1 MELGSVA
8 DVPRR
13 WLARRHLGSVVGM
26 RLTMVGCSGS
36 MPGPHSAASCYLLE
50 ADGFRLVVDLGNGA
64 VGALQRYTALNRVN
78 AVALSH
84 LHADHCLDMC
94 PLWVARTYAPE
105 GALPRI
111 PVYGPAGTAERIA
124 RANDDPDVTGAFDFV
139 TLTPGQHRIGPFAV
153 TTGHVAH
160 PVETF
165 AFRFEHGGHALTYS
179 GDTGESPALVELA
192 RSADVLLCEA
202 GFPDLPD
209 LPPNLHLCGRQAGEH
224 AARAGAGRLILT
236 HLAPDCDPE
245 ESLAGAAGAF
255 GGPVSLAAPGQ
266 VLDLG

>member
-1 MELGSVA
+1 MTLQLQERQSQS
-8 DVPRR
+8 
-13 WLARRHLGSVVGM
+13 SVVGM
-26 RLTMVGCSGS
+26 RLTVVGCSGS
-36 MPGPHSAASCYLLE
+36 IPGPDSPASCYLLE

-64 VGALQRYTALNRVN
+64 LGGLQRYTALNRVD

-94 PLWVARTYAPE
+94 PLWVAQTYSPE
-105 GALPRI
+105 GALPPI

-139 TLTPGQHRIGPFAV
+139 TLTPGQHQIGPFAV

-165 AFRFEHGGHALTYS
+165 AFRFEHGGHVLTYS
-179 GDTGESPALVELA
+179 GDTGESSGLVELA
-192 RSADVLLCEA
+192 ASADVLLCEA

-236 HLAPDCDPE
+236 HLAPDYDPAL
-245 ESLAGAAGAF
+245 SLAGAAGTF

-266 VLDLG
+266 GLDLG

>member
-1 MELGSVA
+1 MEPGSVA
-8 DVPRR
+8 GVPRH
-13 WLARRHLGSVVGM
+13 WLARRHLGSVIGM

-64 VGALQRYTALNRVN
+64 VGALQRYTALNRVD

-94 PLWVARTYAPE
+94 PLWIARKYSDEDP
-105 GALPRI
+105 LRPI
-111 PVYGPAGTAERIA
+111 PVYAPAGAAERIA

-139 TLTPGQHRIGPFAV
+139 TLTPGQHQIGPFAV

-165 AFRFEHGGHALTYS
+165 AS
-179 GDTGESPALVELA
+179 GSSTAGTRSPTPATPASLPRWSNWPAPRTSCCA
-192 RSADVLLCEA
+192 RR
-202 GFPDLPD
+202 GFPTCRIYRRTCTCADGRPASTRPGPGPD
-209 LPPNLHLCGRQAGEH
+209 G
-224 AARAGAGRLILT
+224 
-236 HLAPDCDPE
+236 
-245 ESLAGAAGAF
+245 
-255 GGPVSLAAPGQ
+255 
-266 VLDLG
+266 